1 MGALL
6 DGLPLAIEI
15 DGKEYQIN
23 SDFHTGLRII
33 LAFEDTEL
41 TISEKSFILV
51 DQLYQ
56 EEPEDFVKA
65 VSAGIRYLD
74 CGEEQREGGGNGCR
88 MYSFSQDERHIFSGV
103 DKVLNGR
110 LSRGEYVHWWE
121 FVFAFM
127 ELPED
132 CMMSKILY
140 FRSRRNAGKLTK
152 EEREVWTKNREL
164 FELEEPQTA
173 KEKEQFEE
181 FMGRL
186 GKNG

>member
-23 SDFHTGLRII
+23 SDFRTGLRII

-41 TISEKSFILV
+41 TLSEKAFILV

-65 VSAGIRYLD
+65 VSAGIHYLD
-74 CGEEQREGGGNGCR
+74 CGEEQREGNGNGCR
-88 MYSFSQDERHIFSGV
+88 MYSFAQDERYIFSGV

-152 EEREVWTKNREL
+152 EEREVWAKNREM
-164 FELEEPQTA
+164 FELEDVQTA
-173 KEKEQFEE
+173 EEKKQLED
-181 FMGRL
+181 FMNRL
-186 GKNG
+186 GKSS

>member
-15 DGKEYQIN
+15 GGKEYQIN
-23 SDFHTGLRII
+23 SDFRTGLRII

-41 TISEKSFILV
+41 TLSEKAFILV

-56 EEPEDFVKA
+56 EEPEEFVKA
-65 VSAGIRYLD
+65 VAAGIRYLD
-74 CGEEQREGGGNGCR
+74 CGEEQGEGSGHGCR
-88 MYSFSQDERHIFSGV
+88 MYSFAQDERYIFSGV

-152 EEREVWTKNREL
+152 EEREVWAKNREL
-164 FELEEPQTA
+164 FELEDVQTA
-173 KEKEQFEE
+173 EEKKQLED
-181 FMGRL
+181 FMNRL
-186 GKNG
+186 GKSC